1 MKIKNE
7 INIREI
13 GLKEGVE
20 GESQAKCGKQGTR
33 LVKSFLR
40 ISVVKIF
47 KIFKK
52 FLLFVA

>member
-1 MKIKNE
+1 MKIINE

-40 ISVVKIF
+40 ISVLKIF

-52 FLLFVA
+52 FLHFVA